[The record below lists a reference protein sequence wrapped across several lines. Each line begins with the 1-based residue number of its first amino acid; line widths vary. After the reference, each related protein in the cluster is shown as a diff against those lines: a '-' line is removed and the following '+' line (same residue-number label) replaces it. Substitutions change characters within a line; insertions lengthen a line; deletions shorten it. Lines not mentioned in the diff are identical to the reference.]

1 MVAIDAFELRLPDK
15 LDLEAAAAAWQG
27 KINCHELPAGSSW
40 HRVLTATSAV
50 QALEYAKTCYPSPR
64 LNRFTPIYVGG
75 AIVPAGYA
83 GNKPEVALW
92 EMVLRSVRHDGIK
105 RVMEKETRDRY
116 LIETKLNRPLKLLD
130 LRRPAI
136 ANLAAPGK
144 RAPELINAWPSAYDV
159 TRAWVQG
166 ERDHL
171 VTAGHKPSQRR
182 AHMIRPRHREK

>member
-1 MVAIDAFELRLPDK
+1 VARQNQLPRAPGGLFLAPRVDSHFGG
-15 LDLEAAAAAWQG
+15 AS
-27 KINCHELPAGSSW
+27 AGIRKNLLS
-40 HRVLTATSAV
+40 V
-50 QALEYAKTCYPSPR
+50 PR

-159 TRAWVQG
+159 TRAWVQELYTRLPG
-166 ERDHL
+166 IDGFIYESHDSRGVHCPFP
-171 VTAGHKPSQRR
+171 AG
-182 AHMIRPRHREK
+182 